1 MKSENQN
8 NSLFRPLKKA
18 STVAMIAVA
27 LFASAAH
34 ADLGEKIT
42 GKEAQAHFMRL
53 LKIAESPNSPNKPLV
68 QAETKSGTLLLVQ
81 ERGLACT
88 AYAKGQ
94 VPNRTISQAECH
106 SNDEASL
113 AK

>member
-18 STVAMIAVA
+18 STVALVAFA

-34 ADLGEKIT
+34 ADLGTKIT
-42 GKEAQAHFMRL
+42 GK
-53 LKIAESPNSPNKPLV
+53 
-68 QAETKSGTLLLVQ
+68 QAEAIFTSIPGAPEVRKETKESIELFKENRAAHVTCFQ
-81 ERGLACT
+81 KINLADKQGNVKKT
-88 AYAKGQ
+88 
-94 VPNRTISQAECH
+94 ECFQLT
-106 SNDEASL
+106 EADL